1 MNTDIHSKITASLFK
16 SAGIPVNARLINL
29 TNWTI
34 DNAPIWTQTM
44 NNFFTKSEKLN
55 RNKWGTPYD
64 LFGIVTGGHRA
75 RNHDL
80 RSGLFISAINARA
93 MGVPLTHAFLATYA
107 HYAADALSNRMVSR
121 YGTEWRDIFQ
131 SLYNWRTRKKKNR
144 LY

>member
-1 MNTDIHSKITASLFK
+1 MNTDTHRKLTTALFK
-16 SAGIPVNARLINL
+16 NSGIPVNIRLIDL

-34 DNAPIWTQTM
+34 DNAPIWTHTM

-55 RNKWGTPYD
+55 QNKWGRGVKNAPYD
-64 LFGIVTGGHRA
+64 LFGIVTSGHRA

-93 MGVPLTHAFLATYA
+93 MGVPLSHAFLATYA

-121 YGTEWRDIFQ
+121 NGTEWRHIPE
-131 SLYNWRTRKKKNR
+131 SV
-144 LY
+144 

>member
-1 MNTDIHSKITASLFK
+1 MNTDTHLKMTAALFK
-16 SAGIPVNARLINL
+16 SAGIPVNTRLIDL

-34 DNAPIWTQTM
+34 DNAPIWSQTM
-44 NNFFTKSEKLN
+44 NNFFTKNEN
-55 RNKWGTPYD
+55 TWGRGTKSAPYD

-93 MGVPLTHAFLATYA
+93 MGVPLSHAFLATYA
-107 HYAADALSNRMVSR
+107 HYAADALSNRMVSK

-131 SLYNWRTRKKKNR
+131 SL
-144 LY
+144 L